1 MKNNSSVD
9 KIVAQALKGRNQ
21 RERDYRAMSLKI
33 HPWICT
39 RCGREFNRHN
49 IRELTVHHK
58 DHDHSNNPSD
68 GSNWEHLC
76 VYCHENEH
84 ARFIDS
90 TNESILESSSSKVIT
105 NKSLSR
111 LSELVNNK
119 KDKKASE

>member
-9 KIVAQALKGRNQ
+9 KIVARALKSRNQ

-33 HPWICT
+33 HPWICA

-58 DHDHSNNPSD
+58 DHDHWNNPSD

-84 ARFIDS
+84 ARFLDA

-105 NKSLSR
+105 NKSLAK
-111 LSELVNNK
+111 LSELINK
-119 KDKKASE
+119 KR

>member
-9 KIVAQALKGRNQ
+9 KIVARALKGRNQ
-21 RERDYRAMSLKI
+21 RERDYRAISLKI
-33 HPWICT
+33 HAWICT

-84 ARFIDS
+84 ARSIDS
-90 TNESILESSSSKVIT
+90 TSESILESSSSKVIT
-105 NKSLSR
+105 NKSLSK
-111 LSELVNNK
+111 LSELINDK
-119 KDKKASE
+119 KYKKASD